1 MLSSSSITTICCR
14 TPAPRS
20 ADGTAT
26 SYSSAGI
33 ANTTCH
39 VKRCQ
44 EVYRRGRESVTCAT
58 YRQSARLHRTFGCT
72 HTHKRFIDGD
82 EADLRHRIM
91 HDSGHLRMSLDVPGV
106 HLIERAPRCLCYA
119 GPRPRPADGTNGA
132 MHTLGGHM
140 QLEVKQGHSG
150 TRRDVGSYLLRAE
163 PASGAFRFLIER
175 SDLPT

>member
-1 MLSSSSITTICCR
+1 ML
-14 TPAPRS
+14 PVPH
-20 ADGTAT
+20 TA
-26 SYSSAGI
+26 SLRVCIVLLGA
-33 ANTTCH
+33 
-39 VKRCQ
+39 
-44 EVYRRGRESVTCAT
+44 
-58 YRQSARLHRTFGCT
+58 

-82 EADLRHRIM
+82 EADPRHRIM

-175 SDLPT
+175 SDLPTQCYLIGAPPPRRYVTSRNSCPRNALEVR